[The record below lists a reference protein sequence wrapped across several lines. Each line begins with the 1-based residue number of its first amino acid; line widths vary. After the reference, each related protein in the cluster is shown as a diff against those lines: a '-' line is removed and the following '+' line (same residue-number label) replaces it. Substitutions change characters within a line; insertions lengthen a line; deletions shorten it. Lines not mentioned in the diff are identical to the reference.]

1 MPNAL
6 GGFARVALALCCT
19 FGITACAGDVAGS
32 ADAGGRP
39 SANSTARP
47 TPTSTGSPTPVVP
60 PSVES
65 SATQGR
71 PEARVPVSCE
81 QLIDVESIALAV
93 GVPAADV
100 SANVHPLANGSAA
113 SMQAGM
119 LECGWHGDA
128 GTVASGLT
136 VEVLPDAAGEYTAY
150 INGLP
155 LPDTQDGLIGPE
167 SRIRCYEDEV
177 GRSCTASFL
186 SSGYW
191 LNFSLVQPP
200 VDQPNSDADILA
212 IGVATGAAMRDAL
225 DAAGQ
230 PLPQFQPPEGSL
242 PAWESCDTID
252 DGGAFR
258 SALGSASLG
267 APEAEESDDAIA
279 MFAIA
284 WQRAEFRGCSWRH
297 SDPYSSP
304 AGELRLLSAS
314 ILPGGEWAWPE
325 LAHAALAKDGAS
337 EVDINGA
344 ESAVVSCSSYE
355 EYAGCKVEALVD
367 GSYLS
372 VDTGFDESGEGS
384 ARTRAIEAMTLI
396 VPRLS

>member
-230 PLPQFQPPEGSL
+230 PLPRFQPPEGSL

-284 WQRAEFRGCSWRH
+284 WQRAEFRSCTWRR
-297 SDPYSSP
+297 SDPYASP
-304 AGELRLLSAS
+304 PGELQYLGAN
-314 ILPGGEWAWPE
+314 ILPGGGWAWPE
-325 LAHAALAKDGAS
+325 LSQLALARHGAS
-337 EVDINGA
+337 VVDIEGT
-344 ESAVVSCSSYE
+344 EHAVASCVDDE
-355 EYAGCKVEALVD
+355 EYAGCMVEALVG
-367 GSYLS
+367 GSYLY
-372 VDTGFDESGEGS
+372 VDASYDEVGDGS
-384 ARTRAIEAMTLI
+384 ARESALDAMAMI
-396 VPRLS
+396 VPLLG